1 MQKVPNNLPVFPSW
15 VYFQVYSAPCM
26 QRHLDDWIFNKSDH
40 HLLTPMSPLFIGRVP
55 FLSNFIPLS
64 WRRLS
69 IHECVFI
76 PSPKFCSWR
85 VSPCYIWVFLVEL
98 LLQLTVD
105 ILVLRKTDWDC
116 HFLLSRRSRVRKAFI
131 FAQLS
136 NNSNS
141 KSCNEQTGKL
151 LTSMFWVVSVLNWY
165 CTLNHL
171 FCVLIK
177 RLCIL
182 RI

>member
-1 MQKVPNNLPVFPSW
+1 MEKVPNNLPVFPSW
-15 VYFQVYSAPCM
+15 VYFQVYSAPLCNVTLTTEFLTS
-26 QRHLDDWIFNKSDH
+26 QIIIF
-40 HLLTPMSPLFIGRVP
+40 LMSPLFIGRVP

-76 PSPKFCSWR
+76 LSPKFCSWR
-85 VSPCYIWVFLVEL
+85 ISPCYIWVFLVEL

-105 ILVLRKTDWDC
+105 ILVLRRTDWEC

-136 NNSNS
+136 TNSNS
-141 KSCNEQTGKL
+141 KSWNEQTGKL